1 MKDIT
6 YPQLFPV
13 DRKSPQCFRKKDIL
27 KTNKSVKD
35 FNWWDPPA
43 SPAPTYGGQETK
55 NSLTDPS
62 HGTPAAAAE
71 GV

>member
-6 YPQLFPV
+6 FPQLFPV
-13 DRKSPQCFRKKDIL
+13 DRKSPRCFRKKDIL

-43 SPAPTYGGQETK
+43 SPAPTYEGQETK